1 MPFYRTFDLLLFATT
16 ASEIRGVSL
25 CLILFFMGS
34 NEKGRKPESRWTME
48 QDTAVAVLV
57 EQVTSLKSRL
67 EALEKDVQSKFDRI
81 ETKLDEALNAVR
93 SGRPTWAVAMLIAG
107 LMTASSG
114 MAVFIITKGVR

>member
-1 MPFYRTFDLLLFATT
+1 MR
-16 ASEIRGVSL
+16 R
-25 CLILFFMGS
+25 LIFIMWKEVFQID
-34 NEKGRKPESRWTME
+34 

-93 SGRPTWAVAMLIAG
+93 SGRPTWAVAMLITG
-107 LMTASSG
+107 LMTICTG
-114 MAVFIITKGVR
+114 LTMFIIMQGIT

>member
-1 MPFYRTFDLLLFATT
+1 
-16 ASEIRGVSL
+16 
-25 CLILFFMGS
+25 
-34 NEKGRKPESRWTME
+34 ME

-93 SGRPTWAVAMLIAG
+93 SGKPTWAVSILIAG
-107 LMTASSG
+107 LMTTCSG
-114 MAVFIITKGVR
+114 MVMFILMKGW